1 MSAAVLP
8 RRAWVEQ
15 LMGMPVSLHVRG
27 PGLSSA
33 PVAAVFA
40 LLRRADAVFS
50 TYRADSDVSR
60 IRRGELTVAA
70 AHPWVAEV
78 AALCEQARQRTGGW
92 FDAML
97 PGPGGAPHWDPTG
110 LVKGWAVEAAARLL
124 SGHDFCLNAGGDV
137 VVATPPGRPPWR
149 VGVEDPHDPSRLA
162 GVLPLACGAAA
173 TSGTAR
179 RGAHL
184 VDPYRGLPATEVA
197 GVTVTGPSLLWAD
210 VYATAVAAKGVTG
223 LDLLPGTGYEALL
236 IDYGGIGLST
246 DGFPGILTKA
256 PPS

>member
-1 MSAAVLP
+1 MSTLP

-15 LMGMPVSLHVRG
+15 LMGMPVSLHLRG
-27 PGLSSA
+27 PGLA
-33 PVAAVFA
+33 APPVAAAVEAVFA
-40 LLRRADAVFS
+40 LLRQVDAVFS

-60 IRRGELTVAA
+60 VRRGELAA
-70 AHPWVAEV
+70 GGAHPWVAEV
-78 AALCEQARQRTGGW
+78 AELCEQARERTGGW

-97 PGPGGAPHWDPTG
+97 PGPGGAPRWDPTG

-137 VVATPPGRPPWR
+137 VVATLPGRPPWR
-149 VGVEDPHDPSRLA
+149 VGVEDPLDPSRLA
-162 GVLPLACGAAA
+162 GVLPLAAGAAA

-184 VDPYRGLPATEVA
+184 FDPYHGTAATEVA

-210 VYATAVAAKGVTG
+210 VYATAVAAKGATG
-223 LDLLPGTGYEALL
+223 LTLLSGTGYEALL
-236 IDYGGIGLST
+236 IEPGGRRHTTGR
-246 DGFPGILTKA
+246 FPGA
-256 PPS
+256 V